1 MPWTG
6 PGVYA
11 PRLRGD
17 AIAAGAGLAAF
28 ATTFLGAAA
37 FFAAGFDLA
46 AAFFAVAPDFFFI
59 FMGRTLPQGLKTVK

>member
-1 MPWTG
+1 
-6 PGVYA
+6 
-11 PRLRGD
+11 
-17 AIAAGAGLAAF
+17 
-28 ATTFLGAAA
+28 LGAAA